1 MNTLNT
7 TPKFDCID
15 YSKEAPEGM
24 AYAYGWDHHGTC
36 YFGIVY
42 VDDEGVI
49 GKAISWVTMPYS
61 FGLTETSE
69 DLFRKQFL
77 EDYITITSKAS

>member
-1 MNTLNT
+1 MNTQHT

-42 VDDEGVI
+42 VDEQEII
-49 GKAISWVTMPYS
+49 GIQETI
-61 FGLTETSE
+61 FRGLHHSN
-69 DLFRKQFL
+69 Q
-77 EDYITITSKAS
+77 